1 MAGRN
6 AGDDGDVPIDR
17 GFDALSDPYRRA
29 LCRYVLRTDADI
41 VAFEEL
47 VDYLADEATAA
58 IGTEGEE
65 EDCSRQT
72 LETDLHHRHLPALA
86 EAGVVEYDRHS
97 GAVYL
102 DRAATAALLERVQA
116 TVANLQDAPIERER
130 DDR

>member
-1 MAGRN
+1 MAGWN
-6 AGDDGDVPIDR
+6 TGDDGDVPIDS

-58 IGTEGEE
+58 SGTEGEG
-65 EDCSRQT
+65 DCSRQT

-86 EAGVVEYDRHS
+86 DAGVVEYDRHS